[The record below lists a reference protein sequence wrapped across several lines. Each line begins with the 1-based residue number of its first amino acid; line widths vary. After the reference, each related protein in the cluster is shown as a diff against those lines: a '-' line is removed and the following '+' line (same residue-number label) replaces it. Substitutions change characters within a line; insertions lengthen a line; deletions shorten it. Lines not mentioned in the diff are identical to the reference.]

1 MEIQIEEMKEVTVH
15 AEVRHCGFCAQS
27 VLRVKYAIGNY
38 QVFCRSCA
46 ACGPIQNTWKRAI
59 AMWNRVMHQV
69 STVHALEN
77 LRRRM
82 TDD

>member
-1 MEIQIEEMKEVTVH
+1 MEIQIEEMREVTVH
-15 AEVRHCGFCAQS
+15 AEVIHCGFCAQS
-27 VLRVKYAIGNY
+27 VPRVKYAIGNY

-46 ACGPIQNTWKRAI
+46 ARGPIQETWKLAVV
-59 AMWNRVMHQV
+59 MWNRVMNQV
-69 STVHALEN
+69 NMEHALEN